1 MVKKLIG
8 SLARLA
14 TGAGS
19 AAIGAVGELGKSIS
33 DEFIV
38 SLIEKLADKFEPV
51 IVPVSCVPTGPNL
64 NDYRI
69 EVDLTD
75 FEAGLSAEKYVRPQI
90 QVSATSVEIDRSLL
104 TDRLIETFSSVLKR
118 HEKRMQELKTKKE
131 HRAHKERRDLTWSL
145 TGMTVDFFLNAAT
158 LALLG
163 MGALIGPLFFLLVAF
178 GGLAVLAELPALAM
192 SVLKRAVGIR
202 VYDGPED
209 EELHRLE
216 QELQQ
221 YRPLLEKMINQAHI
235 IEDPDLA
242 EEMAKYLGV

>member
-1 MVKKLIG
+1 MVKRLIS
-8 SLARLA
+8 SLGRLA
-14 TGAGS
+14 SGAGS
-19 AAIGAVGELGKSIS
+19 AAIGAAGELGKSIN

-38 SLIEKLADKFEPV
+38 SLINKLADKFEPV
-51 IVPVSCVPTGPNL
+51 VVPVTCIPTGPEL
-64 NDYRI
+64 NDYKI

-75 FEAGLSAEKYVRPQI
+75 FEAGLIAEKYVRPQI
-90 QVSATSVEIDRSLL
+90 QVSATSMEIDRSIL

-118 HEKRMQELKTKKE
+118 HEKRMQELKTKK
-131 HRAHKERRDLTWSL
+131 HRRAQKEQRDLTWSL

-163 MGALIGPLFFLLVAF
+163 MGALVGPLFFLLVAF
-178 GGLAVLAELPALAM
+178 GGLAILAELPGLAM
-192 SVLKRAVGIR
+192 NVLKRAVGIR

-216 QELQQ
+216 QELQR
-221 YRPLLEKMINQAHI
+221 YRPLLEKMVNQAHI

-242 EEMAKYLGV
+242 EEMATFLGV